1 MKYLIA
7 GGWAAGTA
15 AAQHLR
21 ELDPSSEITV
31 VDAESVAYY
40 PRPDLIDYLAGRKSR
55 DQLIVHATSWYGEN
69 RITLTSGR
77 RIMHIQAVEHEATLD
92 DGTVLSYDRLLLA
105 NGASAFVPSLPGA
118 DQAGVFTLRTLDD
131 ADALLARIVP
141 GATILVVGG
150 GLLGL
155 EAARAFAER
164 GMRATVVEFASRLLP
179 NQLDERS
186 AEMLVQH
193 LESVG
198 VTALLGA
205 ESQQILS
212 GEHGAAGVLLKDGRL
227 AQGEFVLFSTGVR
240 PNVTV
245 AREAG
250 IAIGRGVQVDD
261 SMQTSAPDVYAAGDV
276 VEHRGRVYGIVPPCL
291 EQAKVAAQNMVSPG
305 TATYEG
311 SIMSSSLKTCG
322 IDVLSMGNV
331 NPTQEQHVKVIQA
344 QGQQTY
350 RKVVLDNSIIVGVIL
365 YGTTNGARQ
374 LQQAMRSHADL
385 AAFQDQLA
393 DLDWDFAGMQ
403 Q

>member
-7 GGWAAGTA
+7 GGWAAGTT

-21 ELDPSSEITV
+21 KFDLSSEITV

-40 PRPDLIDYLAGRKSR
+40 PRPDLIEYLAGRKSK
-55 DQLIVHATSWYGEN
+55 DQLIVHGASWYGEN
-69 RITLTSGR
+69 RITLISGR
-77 RIMHIQAVEHEATLD
+77 RIMHVHAIEHEVTLD
-92 DGTVLSYDRLLLA
+92 DGTVISYDKLLLA
-105 NGASAFVPSLPGA
+105 NGASPFVPSLPGA

-131 ADALLARIVP
+131 ADTLLARIVP
-141 GATILVVGG
+141 GATVVVVGG

-155 EAARAFAER
+155 EAARALAER
-164 GMRATVVEFASRLLP
+164 GMKASVIEFAGRLLP

-186 AEMLVQH
+186 AEMLVEH
-193 LESVG
+193 LQGLG

-205 ESQQILS
+205 ECQQIVS

-245 AREAG
+245 AREAD
-250 IAIGRGVQVDD
+250 IATGRGVQVND

-276 VEHRGRVYGIVPPCL
+276 VEHRGRVYGIIPPCL
-291 EQAKVAAQNMVSPG
+291 EQARVAAQNMVSPG

-311 SIMSSSLKTCG
+311 SVMSSSLKTCG
-322 IDVLSMGNV
+322 IDVLSMGNI
-331 NPTQEQHVKVIQA
+331 NPTQEKHVQVIQA

-350 RKVVLDNSIIVGVIL
+350 RKVVLENGIIVGVIL

-374 LQQAMRSHADL
+374 LQQALRSHADL
-385 AAFQDQLA
+385 MAFQDRLT
-393 DLDWDFAGMQ
+393 DLDWDFAGM
-403 Q
+403 

>member
-7 GGWAAGTA
+7 GGWAAGTT

-21 ELDPSSEITV
+21 KLEPASEITV

-40 PRPDLIDYLAGRKSR
+40 PRPDLIEYLAGRKSK
-55 DQLIVHATSWYGEN
+55 DQLIVHATSWYAEH

-77 RIMHIQAVEHEATLD
+77 RVTHVHAVQHEAALD

-105 NGASAFVPSLPGA
+105 NGASPFVPSLPGA
-118 DQAGVFTLRTLDD
+118 DQVGIFTLRTLDD

-141 GATILVVGG
+141 GATVVVVGG

-155 EAARAFAER
+155 ETARALAER
-164 GMRATVVEFASRLLP
+164 GMKATVIEFANRLLP

-186 AEMLVQH
+186 AEMLVEH
-193 LESVG
+193 LQGLG
-198 VTALLGA
+198 VTALLDA

-212 GEHGAAGVLLKDGRL
+212 GEYGAAGILLKDGRT

-245 AREAG
+245 AQEAG
-250 IAIGRGVQVDD
+250 IATGRGVQVDD

-305 TATYEG
+305 TAMYEG

-331 NPTQEQHVKVIQA
+331 NPTQEQHVQVIQA

-350 RKVVLDNSIIVGVIL
+350 RKVVLENGIIVGVIL
-365 YGTTNGARQ
+365 YGTTNGTRQ
-374 LQQAMRSHADL
+374 LQQAMRSHTDL
-385 AAFQDQLA
+385 AAFQDRLA
-393 DLDWDFAGMQ
+393 DLDWDFAGM
-403 Q
+403 

>member
-1 MKYLIA
+1 MTYVIA

-21 ELDPSSEITV
+21 KLDPSSAITI
-31 VDAESVAYY
+31 VDVESVAYY

-55 DQLIVHATSWYGEN
+55 DQLFMHATSWYPEN
-69 RITLTSGR
+69 RITLISGR
-77 RIMHIQAVEHEATLD
+77 RVVHVHAAEHEVTLD

-105 NGASAFVPSLPGA
+105 NGASPFVPPLPGA
-118 DQAGVFTLRTLDD
+118 DQVGVFTLRTLDD
-131 ADALLARIVP
+131 ADALLSRIVP
-141 GATILVVGG
+141 GATVVVVGG

-155 EAARAFAER
+155 EAARALAER
-164 GMRATVVEFASRLLP
+164 GMRAVVIEFAGRLLP

-186 AEMLVQH
+186 AEMLVEH
-193 LESVG
+193 LRSLG
-198 VTALLGA
+198 ITALLDA
-205 ESQQILS
+205 ETQQILS
-212 GEHGAAGVLLKDGRL
+212 GDHGAAGVLLKDGRL
-227 AQGEFVLFSTGVR
+227 AHGDFVLFSTGVR
-240 PNVTV
+240 PNVSV

-250 IAIGRGVQVDD
+250 IATGRGVQVDD

-291 EQAKVAAQNMVSPG
+291 EQARVAAQNMVSSG

-331 NPTQEQHVKVIQA
+331 NPTQEQRVHVIQA

-350 RKVVLDNSIIVGVIL
+350 RKVVLEDGIIAGVIL

-385 AAFQDQLA
+385 TAFQERLA
-393 DLDWDFAGMQ
+393 DIDWDFSDM
-403 Q
+403 

>member
-21 ELDPSSEITV
+21 KLDPSSEITV

-40 PRPDLIDYLAGRKSR
+40 PRPDLIEYLAGRKSK
-55 DQLIVHATSWYGEN
+55 DQLIVHGASWYGEN
-69 RITLTSGR
+69 RITLISGR
-77 RIMHIQAVEHEATLD
+77 RIMHVHAIEHEVTLD
-92 DGTVLSYDRLLLA
+92 DGAAISYDKLLLA
-105 NGASAFVPSLPGA
+105 NGASPFVPPLPGA
-118 DQAGVFTLRTLDD
+118 DQVGVFTLRTLDD

-141 GATILVVGG
+141 DANVVVVGG

-155 EAARAFAER
+155 EAARALAER
-164 GMRATVVEFASRLLP
+164 RMRPSVIEFASRLLP
-179 NQLDERS
+179 NQLDECS
-186 AEMLVQH
+186 AEMLVEH
-193 LESVG
+193 LRGLG

-212 GEHGAAGVLLKDGRL
+212 GEHGTAGVLLKDGRL

-250 IAIGRGVQVDD
+250 IAIGRGVQVND

-276 VEHRGRVYGIVPPCL
+276 VEHRGHVYGIIPPCL
-291 EQAKVAAQNMVSPG
+291 EQARVAAQNMVSPN

-311 SIMSSSLKTCG
+311 KYYVEFAQDLRNRRSKHGQRQSDQGAACAGDPGPRST
-322 IDVLSMGNV
+322 DLSQGRPRERHHRRHYPLWNDERSAPATAGAKIARRSYGV
-331 NPTQEQHVKVIQA
+331 SGPT
-344 QGQQTY
+344 
-350 RKVVLDNSIIVGVIL
+350 D
-365 YGTTNGARQ
+365 
-374 LQQAMRSHADL
+374 
-385 AAFQDQLA
+385 
-393 DLDWDFAGMQ
+393 
-403 Q
+403 

>member
-1 MKYLIA
+1 MRYLIA
-7 GGWAAGTA
+7 GGWVAGTA

-21 ELDPSSEITV
+21 KLDPSSEITI

-40 PRPDLIDYLAGRKSR
+40 PRPDLIEYLAGRKSK
-55 DQLIVHATSWYGEN
+55 DQLIVHGASWYGEN
-69 RITLTSGR
+69 RITLISGR
-77 RIMHIQAVEHEATLD
+77 RIMHVHAIEHEVTLD

-105 NGASAFVPSLPGA
+105 NGASPFVPPLPGI

-131 ADALLARIVP
+131 ADTLLARIVP
-141 GATILVVGG
+141 GATVVVVGG

-155 EAARAFAER
+155 EAARALAER
-164 GMRATVVEFASRLLP
+164 GMKASVIEFAGRLLP

-186 AEMLVQH
+186 AEMLVEH
-193 LESVG
+193 LQGLG

-205 ESQQILS
+205 ECQQIVS

-245 AREAG
+245 AREAD
-250 IAIGRGVQVDD
+250 IATGRGVQVND

-276 VEHRGRVYGIVPPCL
+276 VEHRGRVYGIIPPCL
-291 EQAKVAAQNMVSPG
+291 EQARVAAQNMVSPG

-322 IDVLSMGNV
+322 IDVLSMGNI
-331 NPTQEQHVKVIQA
+331 NPTQEKHVQVIQA

-350 RKVVLDNSIIVGVIL
+350 RKVVLENGIIVGVIL
-365 YGTTNGARQ
+365 YGTTNGGRQ
-374 LQQAMRSHADL
+374 LQQALRSHADL
-385 AAFQDQLA
+385 MAFQDRLT
-393 DLDWDFAGMQ
+393 DLDWDFAGM
-403 Q
+403 

>member
-7 GGWAAGTA
+7 GGWAAGTE

-21 ELDPSSEITV
+21 KLDPSSEITV

-40 PRPDLIDYLAGRKSR
+40 PRHDLIDYLAGRKSR

-77 RIMHIQAVEHEATLD
+77 RTIHIHAVEHEATLD
-92 DGTVLSYDRLLLA
+92 DGTVLSYDGLLLA
-105 NGASAFVPSLPGA
+105 NGASPFVPSLPGA

-141 GATILVVGG
+141 GATVLVVGG

-164 GMRATVVEFASRLLP
+164 GMRATVIEFAGRLLP

-193 LESVG
+193 LQSVG

-250 IAIGRGVQVDD
+250 IATGRGVQVDD

-291 EQAKVAAQNMVSPG
+291 EQARVAAQNMVSPG

-350 RKVVLDNSIIVGVIL
+350 RKVVLENGIIVGVIL
-365 YGTTNGARQ
+365 YGTTNGARL

-393 DLDWDFAGMQ
+393 DLHWDFAGMQ

>member
-1 MKYLIA
+1 MKYVIA
-7 GGWAAGTA
+7 GGWTAGTA

-21 ELDPSSEITV
+21 KLDPSSEITI

-55 DQLIVHATSWYGEN
+55 EQLTVHAANWYDEN
-69 RITLTSGR
+69 RITLTNRR
-77 RIMHIQAVEHEATLD
+77 RIIRMRAAEHEATLD
-92 DGTVLSYDRLLLA
+92 DGTILSYDKLLLA
-105 NGASAFVPSLPGA
+105 NGASPFVPPLPGA

-131 ADALLARIVP
+131 ADTLLGHVVP
-141 GATILVVGG
+141 GGAVVVVGG

-155 EAARAFAER
+155 EAARALAER
-164 GMRATVVEFASRLLP
+164 GMRATVIEFASRLLP

-186 AEMLVQH
+186 AEMLVEH
-193 LESVG
+193 LRSLS

-212 GEHGAAGVLLKDGRL
+212 GEHGAAGVLLKDGRI
-227 AQGEFVLFSTGVR
+227 ARGEFVLFSTGVR

-250 IAIGRGVQVDD
+250 IATGRGVQVDD

-291 EQAKVAAQNMVSPG
+291 EQARVAAQNMVSPG

-322 IDVLSMGNV
+322 INVLSMGNV
-331 NPTQEQHVKVIQA
+331 NPTQEQHVQAIQA
-344 QGQQTY
+344 QGQQSY
-350 RKVVLDNSIIVGVIL
+350 RKVVLENGIIVGVIL

-374 LQQAMRSHADL
+374 LQQAIGSHADL
-385 AAFQDQLA
+385 GAFQDRLV
-393 DLDWDFAGMQ
+393 DIDWDFAGM
-403 Q
+403 

>member
-7 GGWAAGTA
+7 GGWAAGTT

-21 ELDPSSEITV
+21 KLDPSSEIMV

-40 PRPDLIDYLAGRKSR
+40 PRPDLIDYLAGRKSK
-55 DQLIVHATSWYGEN
+55 DQLTVHGASWYAEN

-77 RIMHIQAVEHEATLD
+77 RIMHVHAIEHEATLD
-92 DGTVLSYDRLLLA
+92 DGTVLPYDRLLLA
-105 NGASAFVPSLPGA
+105 NGALPFVLPLPGA
-118 DQAGVFTLRTLDD
+118 DQVGVFTLRTLDD
-131 ADALLARIVP
+131 ADAMLARIVP
-141 GATILVVGG
+141 GATVVVVGG

-155 EAARAFAER
+155 EAARSLTER
-164 GMRATVVEFASRLLP
+164 GIKATIIEFAGRLLP

-186 AEMLVQH
+186 AEMLVEH
-193 LESVG
+193 LQGLG

-250 IAIGRGVQVDD
+250 IATGRGVQVND
-261 SMQTSAPDVYAAGDV
+261 SLQTSAPDIYAAGDV

-291 EQAKVAAQNMVSPG
+291 EQARVAAQNMVSPG
-305 TATYEG
+305 TARYEG

-322 IDVLSMGNV
+322 IDVLSMGNI
-331 NPTQEQHVKVIQA
+331 NPTQEQHVQVIQA
-344 QGQQTY
+344 QGQQIY
-350 RKVVLDNSIIVGVIL
+350 RKVVLENGIIVGVIL
-365 YGTTNGARQ
+365 YGTTNGTRQ
-374 LQQAMRSHADL
+374 LQQALRSHADL
-385 AAFQDQLA
+385 MAFQDRLT
-393 DLDWDFAGMQ
+393 DLDWDFAGM
-403 Q
+403 

>member
-1 MKYLIA
+1 MKYIIA

-21 ELDPSSEITV
+21 KLDPSSEITV
-31 VDAESVAYY
+31 VDAETVAYY

-55 DQLIVHATSWYGEN
+55 DQLFVHATSWYGDN

-77 RIMHIQAVEHEATLD
+77 RITHIHTAEHEVTID
-92 DGTVLSYDRLLLA
+92 DGIVLSYDRLLLA
-105 NGASAFVPSLPGA
+105 NGASPFVPPLPGA
-118 DQAGVFTLRTLDD
+118 DQVGVFTLRTLDD

-141 GATILVVGG
+141 GATVVVVGG

-164 GMRATVVEFASRLLP
+164 GMRAAVIEFAGRLLP

-186 AEMLVQH
+186 AEMLVEH
-193 LESVG
+193 LQSLG

-250 IAIGRGVQVDD
+250 IATGRGVQVDD
-261 SMQTSAPDVYAAGDV
+261 SMQTSALDVYAAGDV

-291 EQAKVAAQNMVSPG
+291 EQARVAAQNMVSPG
-305 TATYEG
+305 TAAYEG

-322 IDVLSMGNV
+322 INVLSMGNV
-331 NPTQEQHVKVIQA
+331 NPTHEQHVQMIQA
-344 QGQQTY
+344 QGQQIY
-350 RKVVLDNSIIVGVIL
+350 RKVVLENGIIVGVIL

-374 LQQAMRSHADL
+374 LQQAMRSRADL
-385 AAFQDQLA
+385 AAFQDRLA
-393 DLDWDFAGMQ
+393 DIDWDFAGM
-403 Q
+403 

>member
-1 MKYLIA
+1 MTYVIA

-21 ELDPSSEITV
+21 KLDPSSAITI
-31 VDAESVAYY
+31 VDVESVAYY

-55 DQLIVHATSWYGEN
+55 DQLFMHATSWYSEN
-69 RITLTSGR
+69 RITLISGR
-77 RIMHIQAVEHEATLD
+77 RVVHVHAAEHEVTLD

-105 NGASAFVPSLPGA
+105 NGASPFVPPLPGA
-118 DQAGVFTLRTLDD
+118 DQVGVFTLRTLDD
-131 ADALLARIVP
+131 ADALLSRIVP
-141 GATILVVGG
+141 GATVVVVGG

-155 EAARAFAER
+155 EAARALAER
-164 GMRATVVEFASRLLP
+164 GMRAVVIEFAGRLLP

-186 AEMLVQH
+186 AEMLVEH
-193 LESVG
+193 LRSLG
-198 VTALLGA
+198 ITALLDA
-205 ESQQILS
+205 ETQQILS
-212 GEHGAAGVLLKDGRL
+212 GDHGAAGVLLKDGRL
-227 AQGEFVLFSTGVR
+227 AHGDFVLFSTGVR
-240 PNVTV
+240 PNVSV

-250 IAIGRGVQVDD
+250 IATGRGVQVDD

-291 EQAKVAAQNMVSPG
+291 EQARVAAQNMVSSG

-331 NPTQEQHVKVIQA
+331 NPTQEQRVHVIQA

-350 RKVVLDNSIIVGVIL
+350 RKVVLEDGIIAGVIL

-385 AAFQDQLA
+385 TAFQERLA
-393 DLDWDFAGMQ
+393 DIDWDFSDM
-403 Q
+403 

>member
-21 ELDPSSEITV
+21 KLEPSSEITV

-40 PRPDLIDYLAGRKSR
+40 PRPDLIEYLAGRKSR
-55 DQLIVHATSWYGEN
+55 DQLIVHATSWYSEN
-69 RITLTSGR
+69 RIILTSGR
-77 RIMHIQAVEHEATLD
+77 RIIHMHTAEHEATLD
-92 DGTVLSYDRLLLA
+92 DGSVLPYDRLLLA
-105 NGASAFVPSLPGA
+105 NGASPFVPPLPGA
-118 DQAGVFTLRTLDD
+118 DQIGVFTLRTLDD

-141 GATILVVGG
+141 GATVVVVGG
-150 GLLGL
+150 GVLGL
-155 EAARAFAER
+155 EAARSLTER
-164 GMRATVVEFASRLLP
+164 GMKATVIEFAGRLLP

-186 AEMLVQH
+186 AEMLGQH
-193 LESVG
+193 LQGLG

-227 AQGEFVLFSTGVR
+227 AQGKFVLFSTGVR

-250 IAIGRGVQVDD
+250 IATGRGVQVDD

-291 EQAKVAAQNMVSPG
+291 EQARVAAQNMVSPG
-305 TATYEG
+305 IATYEG

-322 IDVLSMGNV
+322 IDVLSMGNI
-331 NPTQEQHVKVIQA
+331 NPTQEHHVQVIQA

-350 RKVVLDNSIIVGVIL
+350 RKVVLENGIIVGVIL

-385 AAFQDQLA
+385 AAFQDRLA
-393 DLDWDFAGMQ
+393 DLNWDFAGM
-403 Q
+403 

>member
-21 ELDPSSEITV
+21 KLDPSSEITV

-40 PRPDLIDYLAGRKSR
+40 PRPDLIEYLAGRKSK
-55 DQLIVHATSWYGEN
+55 DQLIVHGANWYGEN
-69 RITLTSGR
+69 RITLISGR
-77 RIMHIQAVEHEATLD
+77 RIIHVHAIEHEVTLD
-92 DGTVLSYDRLLLA
+92 DGTAISYDKLLLA
-105 NGASAFVPSLPGA
+105 NGASPFVPPLPGA

-131 ADALLARIVP
+131 ADTLLARIVS
-141 GATILVVGG
+141 GATVVVVGG

-155 EAARAFAER
+155 EVARSLTER
-164 GMRATVVEFASRLLP
+164 GMKATVIEFAGRLLP

-186 AEMLVQH
+186 AKMLVEH
-193 LESVG
+193 LQASG
-198 VTALLGA
+198 ITALLAA
-205 ESQQILS
+205 ESQQIVS

-245 AREAG
+245 AREAD
-250 IAIGRGVQVDD
+250 IAIGRGVQVND

-276 VEHRGRVYGIVPPCL
+276 VEHRGRVYGIIPPCL
-291 EQAKVAAQNMVSPG
+291 EQARVAAQNMVSPG

-322 IDVLSMGNV
+322 IDVLSMGNI
-331 NPTQEQHVKVIQA
+331 NPTQEQHVQVIQA

-350 RKVVLDNSIIVGVIL
+350 RKVVLENGIIVGVIL

-374 LQQAMRSHADL
+374 LQQALRSHANL
-385 AAFQDQLA
+385 VTFQDRLT
-393 DLDWDFAGMQ
+393 DLDWDFAGM
-403 Q
+403 